1 MRTNISIIMPIL
13 IITSSIIS
21 ADIITVDNNY
31 PFMGDYQTL
40 QEAHDAAGVDDVS
53 CSKAHEPIPSLL

>member
-40 QEAHDAAGVDDVS
+40 QEAHDAAGVDVS
-53 CSKAHEPIPSLL
+53 FSKAPIPTPFSL